1 MGSREK
7 SNQSSSSQNVSN
19 NQGVSSGV
27 NMNYGVN
34 QSGNFG
40 QNSSMGGSSGGGS
53 SFNQSQQNVYGAQA
67 PYLQDVYGQAQN
79 AFNQGMSDVQGMR
92 PEVQQQ
98 LGDALGA
105 AGEGYGNQ
113 MGGGFASGLA
123 GKIGPNTYTDAMK
136 AQIAN
141 DANELRQQSLGSL
154 DARAAAAGMSG
165 SSGYRDQVAGMND
178 DVNEQALNAMTNV
191 GYNSFN
197 QGMSDVQGMR
207 PEVQDQLGDALAAA
221 GEGYGNQMGGG
232 FASGLAGKI
241 GPNTYTDAMKAQIAN
256 DANELR
262 QQSLGSLDARAAAA
276 GMSGSSG
283 YRDQVAGMNDDI
295 NEQALNAMT
304 NVGYNSFNQG
314 IQNQM
319 QLAGMMDRNQQGAMG
334 NLQNIQ
340 QGSMNQF
347 NPAMLGQNMAGQYA
361 QTIGGPTVL
370 GNSSGGSSNFNN
382 SFNQSQGTNMG
393 FSNGMNMG
401 MGVNGSTNF
410 GNSFGSSTGQGNS
423 SSTTIDGAGL
433 GAGLTAIFPS
443 DALLKENIKH
453 VEQIDGINMYTW
465 DWKDPAASSSMN
477 YGVIAQEV
485 AETHPEAVVTGDH
498 GYLMVDYSKLG
509 RAGEVALARMEG

>member
-1 MGSREK
+1 MGSRSK

-40 QNSSMGGSSGGGS
+40 QNSSMGGGS
-53 SFNQSQQNVYGAQA
+53 SFNQSQQDVYGAQA

-92 PEVQQQ
+92 PEVQAQ
-98 LGDALGA
+98 LGDALAA
-105 AGEGYGNQ
+105 AGQGYGNQ

-123 GKIGPNTYTDAMK
+123 DKIGPNPYIDEMK
-136 AQIAN
+136 SQILN
-141 DANELRQQSLGSL
+141 DSNEIRQQSLGSL

-165 SSGYRDQVAGMND
+165 SSGYRDQVTNMND
-178 DVNEQALNAMTNV
+178 DV
-191 GYNSFN
+191 
-197 QGMSDVQGMR
+197 
-207 PEVQDQLGDALAAA
+207 
-221 GEGYGNQMGGG
+221 
-232 FASGLAGKI
+232 
-241 GPNTYTDAMKAQIAN
+241 
-256 DANELR
+256 
-262 QQSLGSLDARAAAA
+262 
-276 GMSGSSG
+276 
-283 YRDQVAGMNDDI
+283 

-347 NPAMLGQNMAGQYA
+347 NPAMMGQNMAGQYA

-370 GNSSGGSSNFNN
+370 GNSSGSSTN
-382 SFNQSQGTNMG
+382 FNQSQGTNMG
-393 FSNGMNMG
+393 FSNGVSMG
-401 MGVNGSTNF
+401 MGMNGSTNL

-423 SSTTIDGAGL
+423 SSTSVDPTAAAGVL
-433 GAGLTAIFPS
+433 SWMS
-443 DALLKENIKH
+443 DARLKENIKH

-465 DWKDPAASSSMN
+465 DWKEPAMSSPMN
-477 YGVIAQEV
+477 YGVIAQEI
-485 AETHPEAVVTGDH
+485 AETHPEAIVTGDH
-498 GYLMVDYSKLG
+498 GYMMVDYSKLG

>member
-1 MGSREK
+1 MGSRKK

-40 QNSSMGGSSGGGS
+40 QNSAMGGGS
-53 SFNQSQQNVYGAQA
+53 SFNQSQQDVYGAQA

-79 AFNQGMSDVQGMR
+79 AFNQGMADVNGMR
-92 PEVQQQ
+92 PEVQ
-98 LGDALGA
+98 
-105 AGEGYGNQ
+105 N
-113 MGGGFASGLA
+113 
-123 GKIGPNTYTDAMK
+123 
-136 AQIAN
+136 
-141 DANELRQQSLGSL
+141 
-154 DARAAAAGMSG
+154 
-165 SSGYRDQVAGMND
+165 
-178 DVNEQALNAMTNV
+178 
-191 GYNSFN
+191 
-197 QGMSDVQGMR
+197 
-207 PEVQDQLGDALAAA
+207 QLGDALAAA

-232 FASGLAGKI
+232 FASGLQGQI
-241 GPNTYTDAMKAQIAN
+241 GPNTYTDAMKSQIAN

-314 IQNQM
+314 VQNQM
-319 QLAGMMDRNQQGAMG
+319 QLAGMMDQNQQGAMG

-347 NPAMLGQNMAGQYA
+347 NPAMMGQQMAGQYA

-370 GNSSGGSSNFNN
+370 GNSSGGSTN
-382 SFNQSQGTNMG
+382 FNQSQGTNMG

-410 GNSFGSSTGQGNS
+410 GNSFGSSTGQGSS
-423 SSTTIDGAGL
+423 SSTTISPETGAAVFGM
-433 GAGLTAIFPS
+433 FPS
-443 DALLKENIKH
+443 DARLKENIKH

-465 DWKDPAASSSMN
+465 DWKDPAVSSGMN

-485 AETHPEAVVTGDH
+485 AETHPEAVVTGDY
-498 GYLMVDYSKLG
+498 GYMMVDYSKLG